1 MAVLCAVAA
10 VAAEG
15 DAWLSFGT
23 AGPDAYADGAPV
35 LDGESYALVWT
46 ANETFGGLAADG
58 SPAVAGDRLIVSA
71 PLAKDGRCPET
82 LFQISRK
89 TAEALAEGTYGIVL
103 LDTRVASAGGATN
116 LAPRV
121 GGKPT
126 MLNGWGEAAGRVALN
141 APGRPLYQSGP
152 TSDDNPTSGG
162 PTSGVDSGDDDDSY
176 GDGRGDLTNR
186 PPAIASVMAAAPAG
200 VAQPRI
206 LDIALD
212 GENVRLTVE
221 NRGGYVRAQGGPD
234 IAANAVTGPAQAAP
248 SDGGPVVVILP
259 KQGASGFFK
268 AVGN

>member
-1 MAVLCAVAA
+1 MMNRIGFAAMAVLCAAVA

-126 MLNGWGEAAGRVALN
+126 VINGWGEAAGSVALN
-141 APGRPLYQSGP
+141 LVGRDAPIAPDGCE
-152 TSDDNPTSGG
+152 SGG
-162 PTSGVDSGDDDDSY
+162 LGAIRPTV
-176 GDGRGDLTNR
+176 
-186 PPAIASVMAAAPAG
+186 ASVMAAAPAG
-200 VAQPRI
+200 VAQPKI

-234 IAANAVTGPAQAAP
+234 IAADAVTGPAQAAP
-248 SDGGPVVVILP
+248 PDGAPIVVIMP
-259 KQGASGFFK
+259 RQGASGFFK